1 MQLPR
6 TILVATDFSDCA
18 ERALDYAVA
27 LAGVLR
33 AKIYLLNVIGVP
45 SLGLPELG
53 VALTTTMMEST
64 VRNHHAE
71 LDRIAGRQPGANIE
85 VMLRTGDARDV
96 TVDVARDVGADLIV
110 MGTHGRR
117 GVRRA
122 LIGSIAEGVLRSA
135 PCPVLTI
142 REQKS

>member
-1 MQLPR
+1 MHPPR

-18 ERALDYAVA
+18 ERALDYAVSFA
-27 LAGVLR
+27 DTVG

-45 SLGLPELG
+45 TLGLPELG

-64 VRNHHAE
+64 VRTHHAE
-71 LDRIAGRQPGANIE
+71 LDRLAGRRPGANIE
-85 VMLRTGDARDV
+85 PMLRTGDAREV
-96 TVDVARDVGADLIV
+96 IIDVARDVHADLIA

-122 LIGSIAEGVLRSA
+122 LIGSIAEGVVRAA
-135 PCPVLTI
+135 PCPVLTV
-142 REQKS
+142 REQKA